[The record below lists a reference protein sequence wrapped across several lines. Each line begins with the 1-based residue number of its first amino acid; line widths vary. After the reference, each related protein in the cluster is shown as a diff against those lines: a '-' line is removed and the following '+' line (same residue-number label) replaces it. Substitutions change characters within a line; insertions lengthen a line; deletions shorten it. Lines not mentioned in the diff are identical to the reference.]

1 MLSVLVNKLWVDDS
15 VRLRLMAFAVLVAAI
30 IGLLLYVV
38 HDACIDMEDGLHR
51 TVTPYEERLLAVRV
65 VLCFVLL
72 FLTVSFL
79 A

>member
-1 MLSVLVNKLWVDDS
+1 MTRFVYASW
-15 VRLRLMAFAVLVAAI
+15 RLRYWWRRT
-30 IGLLLYVV
+30 GLLLYVV